1 MKPNEAQGN
10 SKTQSVHPRQRG
22 SAKFKKVFDARKQR
36 IRGLW
41 RRGFG
46 FYAQLTAEDA
56 IKYADNYIR
65 YRQLEVIGEGN
76 KDGARGTFFIC
87 MAGDL
92 LMVDRYIAVGNA
104 GPQSTR
110 VGEKSDKENQ

>member
-1 MKPNEAQGN
+1 MLRWCCGMKPNEAQGN
-10 SKTQSVHPRQRG
+10 SNTQPVHGRPHG
-22 SAKFKKVFDARKQR
+22 GAKYKKVFDARKQR

-65 YRQLEVIGEGN
+65 YQQLEVIGEGN

-92 LMVDRYIAVGNA
+92 LTVDRWIADRNA
-104 GPQSTR
+104 
-110 VGEKSDKENQ
+110 